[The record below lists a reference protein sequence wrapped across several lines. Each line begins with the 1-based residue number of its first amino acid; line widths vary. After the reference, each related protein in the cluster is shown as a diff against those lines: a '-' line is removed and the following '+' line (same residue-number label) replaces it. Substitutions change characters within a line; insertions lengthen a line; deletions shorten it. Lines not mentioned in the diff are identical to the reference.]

1 MADKTVK
8 GVMTL
13 DGVAKIDYTA
23 LANLPTI
30 DSTVISGSNRAV
42 QGGAVYTALQGK
54 LDKTAK
60 AADSALFGGQ
70 APTYYATASSVQA
83 LENDLTG
90 NVTVA
95 LENLQGEINNKAPN
109 NHASTATTYGVGNG
123 SNYGHIKLSDSTSST
138 SGVSGGIAATPAAVK
153 SAYDRATKGI
163 NDAAAAQAVADA
175 AQSSATDAST
185 KVNTLITDIT
195 AIKYVTSLPASP
207 NANTLYL
214 IKK

>member
-1 MADKTVK
+1 MANKIVK
-8 GVMTL
+8 GVMTNE
-13 DGVAKIDYTA
+13 GIAQVDYES

-30 DSTVISGSNRAV
+30 DSTVISGSKRAV

-70 APTYYATASSVQA
+70 APTYYATASSVQT
-83 LENDLTG
+83 LEDNLTD

-95 LENLQGEINNKAPN
+95 LENLQGEINKKAPN

-138 SGVSGGIAATPAAVK
+138 SDVSGGIAATPAAVK
-153 SAYDRATKGI
+153 NAYDRATKGI
-163 NDAAAAQAVADA
+163 NDAVAAQAVADA
-175 AQSSATDAST
+175 AQSSATDALT

-195 AIKYVTSLPASP
+195 AIKYVTSLPDNP
-207 NANTLYL
+207 DDNTLYL